1 MGMFKYRLGL
11 MIYNIELSRRPYIK
25 VELSAYE
32 SVRSESF
39 DCPCAD

>member
-1 MGMFKYRLGL
+1 MGFCQGGR
-11 MIYNIELSRRPYIK
+11 IK

-39 DCPCAD
+39 DCASRICKNLMLGEDNINS